1 MDIILPR
8 LSLMNNLVFCTFSFV
23 NSSTLICYKLGIF
36 RVQLKQLLYICLLL
50 LLILDNYSTTIS
62 LLKCIDVPTLHPKHS
77 LLFFPCH
84 KSNVFC
90 PLVGKCATCSNSWSL
105 ISSTNFAP
113 SDMLNEKPCLLSLSG
128 QTISLKLKSPKT
140 WTEHHSSRVTGQLG
154 P

>member
-1 MDIILPR
+1 MDILPR

-62 LLKCIDVPTLHPKHS
+62 LLKCIDVPTLHQKHS

-84 KSNVFC
+84 KFPAPFENVLSSKQHLIKYICLCCLYFSQNIHFMHF
-90 PLVGKCATCSNSWSL
+90 VRRDSL
-105 ISSTNFAP
+105 IVCDIVSLQNIQGNF
-113 SDMLNEKPCLLSLSG
+113 
-128 QTISLKLKSPKT
+128 Q
-140 WTEHHSSRVTGQLG
+140 
-154 P
+154 